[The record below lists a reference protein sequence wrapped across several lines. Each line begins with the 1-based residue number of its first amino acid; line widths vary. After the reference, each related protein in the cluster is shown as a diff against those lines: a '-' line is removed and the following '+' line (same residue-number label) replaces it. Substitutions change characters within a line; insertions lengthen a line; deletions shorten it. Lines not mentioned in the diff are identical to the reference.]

1 VIDVFRI
8 SSAKLSFLASIQ
20 SVGCTTQ
27 WSSNLSMLQTALR
40 YFLIVNVLQNRT
52 LTKIVAVLPIR
63 KFRTK
68 VDVSFGGNIEIFT
81 AY

>member
-1 VIDVFRI
+1 
-8 SSAKLSFLASIQ
+8 
-20 SVGCTTQ
+20 
-27 WSSNLSMLQTALR
+27 MLQTALR